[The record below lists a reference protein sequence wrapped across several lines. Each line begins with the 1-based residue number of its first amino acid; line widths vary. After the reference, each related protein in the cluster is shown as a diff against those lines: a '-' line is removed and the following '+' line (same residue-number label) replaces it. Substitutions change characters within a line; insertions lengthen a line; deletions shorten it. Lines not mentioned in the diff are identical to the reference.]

1 MNTKQII
8 LLGIL
13 LLLTKCITAQV
24 FTNYT
29 AATSGLPDDF
39 VNGGVAIDQNNNKW
53 FGTGAGVAKFDDVN
67 WTVYTTA
74 DGLIDNF
81 TTCIAV
87 DVNNNLWVGTNSGV
101 SKFNGTTWTNY
112 TSADG
117 LPMDGINDI
126 KGDALG
132 NVWFATYAGLS
143 KFNGTSF
150 TNYTTLEGLSV
161 DLITNL
167 TTDALNNIWLGTLGG
182 GISKFDGIS
191 FTNFG
196 AASNIVDT
204 NITAIAVD
212 HNGNK
217 WVGTFFGTSVF
228 NNSNVWVNDYT
239 VLDGLYGDYVR
250 DIKEDSHGNIWFGI
264 FVDYLFD
271 GAITKFDGVNWF
283 SYAVPQG
290 LVDYQVKKLAI
301 DQQDNI
307 WITTG
312 MGVSKFQDV
321 TGIDNVE
328 SHLSISVY
336 PNPASHFLTIN
347 LNENS
352 FLINQKIEIVNSIG
366 QKMEEINL
374 TNNLNYSISLEN
386 YSEGIYLLKTAEGT
400 TKFVVKK

>member
-1 MNTKQII
+1 MNIKQIVI
-8 LLGIL
+8 LGML
-13 LLLTKCITAQV
+13 LALTNCINAQV

-29 AATSGLPDDF
+29 TATSGLPDDF

-53 FGTGAGVAKFDDVN
+53 FGTGSGVAKFDDVN
-67 WTVYTTA
+67 WTVYTTT

-87 DVNNNLWVGTNSGV
+87 DLNNNIWVGTNSGV

-112 TSADG
+112 TTVNG
-117 LPMDGINDI
+117 LPIDAINDI
-126 KGDALG
+126 KADAVG

-143 KFNGTSF
+143 KFNGTTF
-150 TNYTTLEGLSV
+150 TNYTTVEGLSV
-161 DLITNL
+161 DLITNI

-182 GISKFDGIS
+182 GISKFNGTT

-196 AASNIVDT
+196 SSSNIVDT
-204 NITAIAVD
+204 NITAIMVD
-212 HNGNK
+212 HNDNK

-228 NNSNVWVNDYT
+228 NNSNVWVSDYS

-271 GAITKFDGVNWF
+271 GAITKFDGTNWT

-290 LVDYQVKKLAI
+290 LVDYQVKKLVI

-307 WITTG
+307 WIATG
-312 MGVSKFQDV
+312 MGVSKFEDV
-321 TGIDNVE
+321 TGITNVD
-328 SHLSISVY
+328 SQISVSVY
-336 PNPASHFLTIN
+336 PNPASQFLNIS
-347 LNENS
+347 LNKNAS
-352 FLINQKIEIVNSIG
+352 LFNQKIEIVNAVG
-366 QKMEEINL
+366 QKIEEINL
-374 TNNLNYSISLEN
+374 INNQNSTISLEN
-386 YSEGIYLLKTAEGT
+386 YSEGIYLLKTAEGS